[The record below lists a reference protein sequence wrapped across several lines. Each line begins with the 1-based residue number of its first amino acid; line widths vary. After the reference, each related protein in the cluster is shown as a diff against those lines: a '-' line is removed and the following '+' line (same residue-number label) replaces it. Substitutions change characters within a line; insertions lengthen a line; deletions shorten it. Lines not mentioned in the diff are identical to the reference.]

1 MGESFRVIT
10 CLVCAPSVRAPC
22 INRKLTT
29 VKAKAKRMLSLKCD
43 ADAEQFVATADLSTF
58 DLLSG
63 FSGIMYL
70 TPHERGG
77 LIMNADRQA
86 IQHPPADA
94 LNRYYLNQGARL
106 ARLAAI
112 VRRLEPDESGSLR
125 HRRPPRSFRWGM
137 SPIAWLFD
145 ALARA
150 RQSARSQDGGEA
162 R

>member
-29 VKAKAKRMLSLKCD
+29 VKAKAKGMLSLKCD

-77 LIMNADRQA
+77 GVDNERRQA
-86 IQHPPADA
+86 GNSAS
-94 LNRYYLNQGARL
+94 AR
-106 ARLAAI
+106 
-112 VRRLEPDESGSLR
+112 RRAQSLLLEPGGAACSIGGHCSE
-125 HRRPPRSFRWGM
+125 
-137 SPIAWLFD
+137 
-145 ALARA
+145 ARA
-150 RQSARSQDGGEA
+150 
-162 R
+162 

>member
-1 MGESFRVIT
+1 MPEEVFQVGESFRVIT

-77 LIMNADRQA
+77 VDNERRQA
-86 IQHPPADA
+86 GNSAS
-94 LNRYYLNQGARL
+94 ARRR
-106 ARLAAI
+106 ARSLL
-112 VRRLEPDESGSLR
+112 LEPGGAACSIGGHCSE
-125 HRRPPRSFRWGM
+125 
-137 SPIAWLFD
+137 
-145 ALARA
+145 ARA
-150 RQSARSQDGGEA
+150 
-162 R
+162 